1 MSKPQPDPNP
11 RVQRAPFPPD
21 PADGPVTL
29 PDVYPGKD
37 PNPEQLQPVQRP
49 GGGGAPGTGQ
59 AAPASQVPLSPG
71 EGVTEKQ
78 TNASGQEE

>member
-1 MSKPQPDPNP
+1 MSKSQPDPNP
-11 RVQRAPFPPD
+11 RLQRVPFPPD

-37 PNPEQLQPVQRP
+37 PNPEQLEQAQRP

-59 AAPASQVPLSPG
+59 APPGSQVPPSPG
-71 EGVTEKQ
+71 EGVTEEQ
-78 TNASGQEE
+78 MDASGRED